1 MVVEPADTPDTTP
14 EAFTVATAALLLD
27 QLPPAKPL
35 EVSEV
40 VAPAHKVVVPE
51 IVPALGSALT
61 VTAELVVAEQ
71 PLAETL

>member
-1 MVVEPADTPDTTP
+1 MVAEPAETPETMP

-27 QLPPAKPL
+27 QVPPIKPL

-51 IVPALGSALT
+51 IVPALGRALT
-61 VTAELVVAEQ
+61 VTAEMAVAEQ